1 MKPER
6 VFPNVSDA
14 EERLVKKN
22 GYFPLTILFSPI
34 KPGLPA
40 GHGYRPIER
49 LMDLIKD
56 VT

>member
-1 MKPER
+1 MKAER
-6 VFPNVSDA
+6 VFPNVSDV
-14 EERLVKKN
+14 EEHLVKKN
-22 GYFPLTILFSPI
+22 GCFPLTVLFSPI
-34 KPGLPA
+34 KPELPA